1 MALGAAIGLA
11 FGSAPFFSAAF
22 ALLGASWM
30 KAFGWSAQD
39 VALGATLFLAT
50 QTVGFPVAGRLL
62 DRFGARRVAS
72 ASIALFGALLIGLS
86 LLGGSLDVFYALLVL
101 MGLTSAATNFIGYA
115 RVLSTWFD
123 RNRGLAIGLAA
134 SAQAVGLVSIPPVTQ
149 RLSEAAGWPVALQAL
164 GCFELLVCLPAV
176 LLLVRER
183 PGSAGAVASRSLGP
197 GTPAKGAV
205 LGDAIRDPVF
215 WRLLA
220 CIAMEGLTIYAILP
234 NTVLILGRTGLGTPE
249 IAGLG
254 TPEIAG
260 IVSLAGAAF
269 LVGRIVFGALLDRVR
284 ARWLFLL
291 LVGLIACGL
300 LAYASA
306 GSTGTL
312 RAGAVLLG
320 AAGGGQT
327 DLMPYVASRYFGT
340 RTMSSVFGVL
350 LFGFFAGAAIGPVL
364 FVSASAAVGLSQVL
378 VALAVLQIVPALI
391 FFTLRD
397 YPRSDPT

>member
-1 MALGAAIGLA
+1 
-11 FGSAPFFSAAF
+11 
-22 ALLGASWM
+22 M

-50 QTVGFPVAGRLL
+50 QTVAFPVAGRLL

-72 ASIALFGALLIGLS
+72 ASIASFGVLLIGLS
-86 LLGGSLDVFYALLVL
+86 LLGGSLAAFYTLLVL
-101 MGLTSAATNFIGYA
+101 MGLTGAATNFIGYA

-123 RNRGLAIGLAA
+123 RNRGLAIGLTA

-249 IAGLG
+249 IAG
-254 TPEIAG
+254 

-269 LVGRIVFGALLDRVR
+269 LVGRVVFGALLDRVR

-306 GSTGTL
+306 GSTGIL